1 MPFVKGDTNINRQG
15 RPTADKLI
23 NSPKLTGSEWR
34 EKEFKQ
40 VIKRL
45 KPLNNKI
52 VTEFE
57 KMFFAEGTT
66 EASKLKI
73 GLFLMKMYQDM
84 MNDLYKPTTMKG
96 ITEDS
101 SDDDK
106 DKKEEQPEV
115 QVHFKVQGSK
125 ELKA

>member
-1 MPFVKGDTNINRQG
+1 MPFIKGQSGNLKG

-57 KMFFAEGTT
+57 KMFFDERTT

-96 ITEDS
+96 ITEDNF
-101 SDDDK
+101 DDK
-106 DKKEEQPEV
+106 DNKPETPDV
-115 QVHFKVQGSK
+115 QVHFKVQGS
-125 ELKA
+125 EQLKA